1 MAIFYST
8 MNYLPLLPQ
17 IGKPEVLEQIAV
29 RIVVLIVVDV
39 MVVVE
44 VLKANRKRALPEGAE
59 NPG

>member
-1 MAIFYST
+1 